1 MKYFIISFALLA
13 FSVHAQISEA
23 EKVDQLHLKKFEWFT
38 KKNYD
43 SINWVLEESVQYM
56 HSNGWVQNKKEVID
70 DLKSGKLNYTSV
82 VIDKSSVKIYE
93 NGSAVVTGTGTFAG
107 TMLDGSAFSLR
118 LLYSEVYI
126 KIKKQWKLV
135 NRLATKIA
143 N

>member
-1 MKYFIISFALLA
+1 MKYLLITFILQTFA
-13 FSVHAQISEA
+13 SHAQTSEA
-23 EKVDQLHLKKFEWFT
+23 AKVDQLHLKKFEWFA

-43 SINWVLEESVQYM
+43 SINWVLDESVQYM

-82 VIDKSSVKIYE
+82 AVDKSSVKIYE
-93 NGSAVVTGTGTFAG
+93 NGSAVVTGTGTFSG
-107 TMLDGSAFSLR
+107 TMPDGSTFSLR

-126 KIKKQWKLV
+126 KVKKQWKLV